1 MKKIVLL
8 FIGFSSFLHAQVE
21 SARSVI
27 SEEVPFVI
35 RLERDETILPIK
47 INATFELNDNEV
59 KQLSKKLIK
68 QLPNIKQNSND
79 LFELKNSYTFTFE
92 NEKLTIVES
101 SLSSQMETDY
111 NKELPY
117 SVKTNY
123 ENGVRLSFADWG
135 AAGVDDYLAD
145 ASSKPRDYV
154 DPYDARNSFT
164 ASSTVTVAWNEGA
177 SNEEKLEKIITQ
189 KWINNFTNTLES
201 WTDFRRTGYPR
212 IPKVAKNDSSPDWG
226 VIPDGEFIKRM
237 PFVNGERTGSA
248 PAVADATTKLGGA
261 DLISTRLWW
270 DVAGPN
276 F

>member
-1 MKKIVLL
+1 
-8 FIGFSSFLHAQVE
+8 VE

-123 ENGVRLSFADWG
+123 ENGGWG
-135 AAGVDDYLAD
+135 SGSNPNLLNLISLLFSPNHKINETNMLWKKNND
-145 ASSKPRDYV
+145 
-154 DPYDARNSFT
+154 NSVFWT
-164 ASSTVTVAWNEGA
+164 Y
-177 SNEEKLEKIITQ
+177 KLETNGNLKRIEVKIIPYIQPKNEIDFNDILTYR
-189 KWINNFTNTLES
+189 IES
-201 WTDFRRTGYPR
+201 
-212 IPKVAKNDSSPDWG
+212 
-226 VIPDGEFIKRM
+226 IKY
-237 PFVNGERTGSA
+237 FL
-248 PAVADATTKLGGA
+248 K
-261 DLISTRLWW
+261 
-270 DVAGPN
+270 
-276 F
+276 